1 MQGWGTLLLVGL
13 LIVGLYFMMIRPA
26 KRQQQAQQNLM
37 NALSVG
43 DRVMLNS
50 GVYGTIRHL
59 GDRQA
64 IIEISPGV
72 DLTVVRRAIVKSVQ
86 SDEEDFEYA
95 DSAELDAPAGAEA
108 TAELEN
114 WPVLEESDGAAAAE
128 ASTDDPQPADPAS
141 PTEPEPTPD
150 K

>member
-1 MQGWGTLLLVGL
+1 MQGWGTLLLVGA

-26 KRQQQAQQNLM
+26 KRQQQAQQNLLDS
-37 NALSVG
+37 LSVG

-72 DLTVVRRAIVKSVQ
+72 DLTVVRRAIVKTVQ
-86 SDEEDFEYA
+86 GEEEDFEYA
-95 DSAELDAPAGAEA
+95 DSADLDAPATVEA
-108 TAELEN
+108 SELED
-114 WPVLEESDGAAAAE
+114 WPVLDSDAAE
-128 ASTDDPQPADPAS
+128 PTDPEVPSDPQPTAPDS
-141 PTEPEPTPD
+141 PTEPEQA
-150 K
+150 